1 MYDLILKKNKNDNDK
16 WRGVVITVTCIF
28 FCICVAIIV
37 LDNTLG
43 IFDLNGSKMKNC
55 STRHNN
61 RKISKPLT
69 SFENNFN
76 LKETDGECSVT
87 IESEGCAISCDGV
100 TVQDILKSDVD
111 ICGGRNVILILKS
124 LSIPNGK
131 LEEGWLN
138 DFPLP
143 IKSLQISESVDELGE
158 RVFSGVPFQKLSI
171 LILDNTNLS
180 NLKKNTLEG
189 SKLVRMEFRFID
201 TRTVD
206 FEWGFLQPVAT
217 TLKIL
222 QIQRCY
228 LEPEDIVNLTGTG
241 TTLQIVELDMMYNSI
256 EYLKNNS
263 FIDIPRVSQLYL
275 TDCNIKYMEKNTFN
289 GIGQALSLLS
299 INKNSL
305 STLPKGIFRGFQ
317 ATSSNFGLYDI
328 SNNPWICDC
337 DLLWLK
343 YFYITHKGVYFGGG
357 KIPFLC
363 YTDEGAQDYTK
374 VDFCP
379 NKTTTTSS
387 TTLSTL
393 KPTTETVITPEPTRL
408 TSGYHSSSTGSE
420 TSSEIITT
428 GKLTTPTPLESTST
442 MSVIF
447 SDPTTDVTAVT
458 EAQTTKPTEYIS
470 IACDDCTKKMYK
482 SSNINRIYS
491 HTLSVRNG
499 SITYDFYE
507 LEGTPNYEITLHN
520 SVDDDYM
527 IWFNVDQHDERGCE
541 YNIKEVV
548 NLQKLSFNKKYIIC
562 LLGKND
568 STVSPFDCTS
578 LFVPPEWSEKAWIF
592 NKDKVLLIV
601 MYVITLV
608 IIVAIT
614 VLIVYCIIK
623 RHPKLIKS
631 NKKLTEEEDVIFNN
645 NHGVPSVNSLYSAS
659 DGYLSPRILTRRWSS
674 RKLSTISEK
683 DYEGSFNAVYNVSE
697 GHLYEAPPLPPNHP
711 SRWRQLECGN
721 DFFPSSIYLNR
732 RNSFINEIRHPVSP
746 AQDNVR
752 SKSLPEENSKY
763 FAFHLSKLK

>member
-43 IFDLNGSKMKNC
+43 IFDLDSPKIKNC
-55 STRHNN
+55 STEHGR
-61 RKISKPLT
+61 RKISKPKL
-69 SFENNFN
+69 SNFK
-76 LKETDGECSVT
+76 LKETDGRCYVS
-87 IESEGCAISCDGV
+87 IQSEGCAITCDGA

-111 ICGGRNVILILKS
+111 NCGGRNVILTLKG

-138 DFPLP
+138 GFPLSVT
-143 IKSLQISESVDELGE
+143 SLQISESVDDLGD
-158 RVFSGVPFQKLSI
+158 RVFSGVPFQILSV

-180 NLKKNTLEG
+180 QLKKNILEG
-189 SKLVRMEFRFID
+189 SKLKRMEFRFID
-201 TRTVD
+201 TRQVD
-206 FEWGFLQPVAT
+206 FEWGLLQPVASS
-217 TLKIL
+217 LEIL

-228 LEPEDIVNLTGTG
+228 LEAEDIINLTGTG

-256 EYLKNNS
+256 EYLKSNS
-263 FIDIPRVSQLYL
+263 FIDIPRVVQLYL
-275 TDCNIKYMEKNTFN
+275 TDCNIKYVEKDAFS
-289 GIGQALSLLS
+289 GIGHALNLFS

-305 STLPKGIFRGFQ
+305 STLPKGIFSGFQ
-317 ATSSNFGLYDI
+317 ATSSNFGIYDI
-328 SNNPWICDC
+328 SDNPWICDC

-343 YFYITHKGVYFGGG
+343 EFYITHKGIYFGGG
-357 KIPFLC
+357 QIPFLC
-363 YTDEGAQDYTK
+363 HTDEGAQDYTK

-379 NKTTTTSS
+379 SKTTTTTS
-387 TTLSTL
+387 TTLTTSTTSTTL
-393 KPTTETVITPEPTRL
+393 KPTTQKVITPQPTRL
-408 TSGYHSSSTGSE
+408 TSTK
-420 TSSEIITT
+420 TSNEITT
-428 GKLTTPTPLESTST
+428 EKLTSLPSKSTST
-442 MSVIF
+442 ISVTF
-447 SDPTTDVTAVT
+447 SNPTTDKTT
-458 EAQTTKPTEYIS
+458 TTQAQPVDPTEYIS
-470 IACDDCTKKMYK
+470 ITCDDCTRKMYK
-482 SSNINRIYS
+482 SSTINRIYS

-520 SVDDDYM
+520 SVDNEYM

-548 NLQKLSFNKKYIIC
+548 NLQRLSFSQRYILC
-562 LLGKND
+562 LLRKNE

-578 LFVPPEWSEKAWIF
+578 LVVPPEWSEKTWIF

-608 IIVAIT
+608 IIVTIT

-631 NKKLTEEEDVIFNN
+631 NKKLTEEEDGIFNSN
-645 NHGVPSVNSLYSAS
+645 QSFPSVNSLYSTS
-659 DGYLSPRILTRRWSS
+659 NGYLSPRILTRRWSS

-683 DYEGSFNAVYNVSE
+683 DYEGSFNAVYNVTE

-711 SRWRQLECGN
+711 SRWRKLECEN
-721 DFFPSSIYLNR
+721 EFFPSSLYLNR

-746 AQDNVR
+746 ALDNVR
-752 SKSLPEENSKY
+752 SKSLPEENSRY
-763 FAFHLSKLK
+763 IAFHLSK